1 MKQIAIS
8 PDLSLSN
15 ISYGVWR
22 WSEEQTARALQ
33 ELVECCLEVGI
44 DTFDHA
50 DLYNDYR
57 NEAFFGALLKNDPR
71 LRSSIKIVTK
81 CGIQLLS
88 GSRPETRVKH
98 YDYSPTHLWY
108 SIDRSLKCLHTD
120 YIDVL
125 LLHRPSPLLNP
136 DELAAT
142 LTDLVSS
149 GKVRHV
155 GVSNF
160 TPAQFSLLQSRLH
173 IPLCTNQIELNLL
186 HPQPLTDGQVD
197 FLFERNIPPMIWSPL
212 AGGRIFR
219 ADAPLQGLRRMAE
232 ERGLGLDV
240 LALAWLLAHPAS
252 FIPVLG
258 TNQPE
263 RIRAAATAAKV
274 HLDLQDWFILYRDAL
289 GRDVP

>member
-8 PDLSLSN
+8 PQLSLSN
-15 ISYGVWR
+15 ITYGVWR
-22 WSEEQTARALQ
+22 WSEEQTGRAQQ
-33 ELVECCLEVGI
+33 EIVECCLEEGI

-57 NEAFFGALLKNDPR
+57 NEALFGALLKNNPR
-71 LRSSIKIVTK
+71 LRASIKIVTK

-88 GSRPETRVKH
+88 TSRPETRVKH
-98 YDYSPTHLWY
+98 YDYSRTHLLY
-108 SIDRSLKCLHTD
+108 SVERSLRSLHTD

-136 DELAAT
+136 DELATT
-142 LTDLVSS
+142 LTELVAS
-149 GKVRHV
+149 GKVRHI

-160 TPAQFSLLQSRLH
+160 TPAQFSLLQSRLS

-197 FLFERNIPPMIWSPL
+197 FLYERNIRPMIWSPL

-219 ADAPLQGLRRMAE
+219 GDAHLPGLHQMAE
-232 ERGLGLDV
+232 ERGLGQDV
-240 LALAWLLAHPAS
+240 LALAWLLAHPAG

-258 TNQPE
+258 SNKPE
-263 RIRAAATAAKV
+263 RIRSAAMAV
-274 HLDLQDWFILYRDAL
+274 NLRLDPQDWFILYRDAL